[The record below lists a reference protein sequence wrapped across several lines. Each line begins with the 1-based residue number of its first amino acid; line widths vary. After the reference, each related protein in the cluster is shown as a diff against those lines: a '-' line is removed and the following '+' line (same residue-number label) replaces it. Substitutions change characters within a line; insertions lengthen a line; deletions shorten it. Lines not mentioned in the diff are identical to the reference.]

1 MNDETAHHASGDLS
15 AIASRL
21 RLESTAEHAALERM
35 SSLLDDP
42 TLQVLERDVPVDAT
56 ALLTAAPDWG
66 RGGTLAASIGPFAG
80 TDGRRLWFD
89 FVQLTRLVPVFLAGD
104 TKPAVLFSIRQWPL
118 RVGDSVPVL
127 EILRLLQ
134 QRYTLGP
141 GSVWIRADLLAVGAP
156 PDSYVGLR
164 IAEGH
169 VIFTP
174 RPVSAGGRLTMPAGG
189 RCALE
194 LSFDPPTTAPS
205 ALTAGKD
212 AADAVLQVPAT
223 ATFVLGGHHA
233 DETRVAD
240 AHWELFG
247 QTIDFH
253 WDRAAARYE
262 PDLNAVLV
270 PMTPSVAQL
279 DPSSVESTLAGIT
292 GAAPIDRAGWLLP
305 AATIDITKPP
315 VAGGAGGLAA
325 LGGDGL
331 FMTWTGLQD
340 GPARLPSPWFVL
352 LPGVAGVLDQH
363 AGNIYAH
370 QRFELWADAQSQF
383 RSELEL
389 RWSDSFPVTFVS
401 AASGADVVITTAA
414 VDARL
419 DRPVDVRGTPLPIH
433 TLGSRLNLAVTEVP
447 GAEPYRTVAIR
458 DDDVLNDALQLA
470 ATSSVEAG
478 GSTSLAIRNALFTTT
493 PVATFT
499 LSGHLLDPEVADH
512 GTVTLG
518 FGLYGLLPTLPDPY
532 AANVGWLLAGPYS
545 RRVSSVAELL
555 LAAVNWTRG
564 VDVDADDVATGFSFA
579 PVGNLADMFQR
590 WGLARAHP
598 VAGRPSRDMTSSIA
612 ATTSGTNDPADVRA
626 RALMTGRQSAEA
638 TWNEYFDVF
647 EREQFA
653 LLDVSS
659 NADQMGVSF
668 AFQSPRGAVDRSRAA
683 REFLTADAEA
693 GPDDFPLQV
702 RDLDLSAKS
711 RFVRAFTV
719 PQISW
724 EPLANLTAPDTS
736 IDPPFGFLLFPDDGG
751 PTRLFN
757 DAATVV
763 PIAPIPVLEHLES
776 DFHERPDGFTGG
788 LFTLPFGLR
797 AAAEFSRTN
806 QLPDR
811 PGTGAKLAFNAE
823 RFSDGTLVGGLQL
836 RVDAPENLPESAIFK
851 GATVQSSNLLTPSG
865 TPTGTGALGDSVGQ
879 VFNNEFFLDPP
890 TGVRNRGVPVTRI
903 DFSGYGA
910 SLFSRWDN
918 PNAVVAATSQAHF
931 DVFVGRT
938 AHEVIQIRS
947 LLYPWGVHVVR
958 TITMFRG
965 SNGYTFRYD
974 SGWQAESP
982 GVFDFRYKAYDVGYP
997 RPQLDMPSPFVFH
1010 PGLVHGVFNVRN
1022 IHETQAV
1029 PDFTDTWNKNNGDT
1043 YLDGNSVLHV
1053 VDAGTPATDR
1063 TRSVL
1068 LRPVYFDADVEI
1080 EGVTSGAS
1088 GGRVPSK
1095 GMLGYVQLAPRGE
1108 PINAA
1113 LFTKLLVSQFG
1124 SIGGSVDC
1132 GIDVAASGQPM
1143 RISRVDVS
1151 PSTDGSGG
1159 PIFVG
1164 SARGAVT
1171 LPKDGSWSVVQHD
1184 QGSGEVTPLD
1194 PQVPVPV
1201 VRRGV
1206 LNVATGT
1213 TDTTAADLVRLANPV
1228 DLVAA
1233 LTSTSRNF
1241 GLLQSTGTQKALFRL
1256 PAFSQGVDTLKSVA
1270 PDFADAYRIVNS
1282 TSVFPNVADAVPLAL
1297 GGFETK
1303 IIKEGYR
1310 LVDAVDPDKIF
1321 EQVLPR
1327 GPLFL
1332 INESFLKL
1340 YVEYAPTDKN
1350 GTSLGN
1356 GTVKYG
1362 FDSAA
1367 AATADKWLAKVNDI
1381 GMVVDLGPM
1390 QRIMTIRGKF
1400 DAANGSQP
1408 GFIEPELVFS
1418 DALQPVIDI
1427 LQVLLSLSTGDYADA
1442 MKKGLDIAMSN
1453 GADSWNYALHARQEI
1468 PVVKFPPEPLYSTSA
1483 VNPFKLEAHLAIGVY
1498 FNETMEIPSSPKQ
1511 LVPSAGAFLQFGGS
1525 LSVMC
1530 VSLAAA
1536 TVYATGSVDLITA
1549 ADIKTGPALH
1559 MKFGF
1564 GCELVVGLP
1573 VVGGVT
1579 VTYMVGVQIDL
1590 DTGSITVGGFLLFRG
1605 RAELLGGLVSAQI
1618 QIEAKGS
1625 VKREFGSDS
1634 TEMIAQVTF
1643 GLDISIFLVINIS
1656 FSQSWQESRQ
1666 IA

>member
-1 MNDETAHHASGDLS
+1 MNDDTARQASSGLS
-15 AIASRL
+15 AIVRRL
-21 RLESTAEHAALERM
+21 RLESAVDYAALERM
-35 SSLLDDP
+35 SSLLNDP

-56 ALLTAAPDWG
+56 TLLTASPDWG
-66 RGGTLAASIGPFAG
+66 RGGALAASIGPFTG

-89 FVQLTRLVPVFLAGD
+89 FLRLTRLVPVFLAGD
-104 TKPAVLFSIRQWPL
+104 TKPAVLFSIRQRPL

-134 QRYTLGP
+134 ERYTLGP

-164 IAEGH
+164 ITEGH
-169 VIFTP
+169 VTFTP

-189 RCALE
+189 RCVLE
-194 LSFDPPTTAPS
+194 LSFDPPATAPS

-212 AADAVLQVPAT
+212 AADAVLNVPTT
-223 ATFVLGGHHA
+223 ATFALGGHHA

-253 WDRAAARYE
+253 WNSVAALYE
-262 PDLNAVLV
+262 PDLHAVLI
-270 PMTPSVAQL
+270 PMTASVAEL
-279 DPSSVESTLAGIT
+279 EPSSVESPLAGIA
-292 GAAPIDRAGWLLP
+292 GVAPIDRAGWLLP
-305 AATIDITKPP
+305 VATIDVTTPP

-331 FMTWTGLQD
+331 AMTWTGLRE
-340 GPARLPSPWFVL
+340 GPVHLPSPWLVL
-352 LPGVAGVLDQH
+352 LPGMAGVLDQH
-363 AGNIYAH
+363 ADNIYAH
-370 QRFELWADAQSQF
+370 QRFELWADAQSRF
-383 RSELEL
+383 RSELKL

-401 AASGADVVITTAA
+401 AASGADVVVTTAA

-433 TLGSRLNLAVTEVP
+433 TLGSQLILAATEVS
-447 GAEPYRTVAIR
+447 GAEPSRTVTIR
-458 DDDVLNDALQLA
+458 DDDVLNDALKLA
-470 ATSSVEAG
+470 TASSVEPG
-478 GSTSLAIRNALFTTT
+478 GSMSLAIRNALFTTT
-493 PVATFT
+493 PVATFG
-499 LSGHLLDPEVADH
+499 LSGHLADPEAVDY
-512 GTVTLG
+512 GTATLG
-518 FGLYGLLPTLPDPY
+518 LGLYGLLPTLPDPY

-545 RRVSSVAELL
+545 RRVASVAELL
-555 LAAVNWTRG
+555 LAAVDWSHAG
-564 VDVDADDVATGFSFA
+564 DADDVATGFSFV

-590 WGLARAHP
+590 WGLVRAHP

-612 ATTSGTNDPADVRA
+612 VTTAATTNVADIH
-626 RALMTGRQSAEA
+626 ALTLVAGRQSADA
-638 TWNEYFDVF
+638 TWQRYFDVF

-668 AFQSPRGAVDRSRAA
+668 AWQGPREANDRTRGAPGFFAA
-683 REFLTADAEA
+683 DPEVGA
-693 GPDDFPLQV
+693 DDFPLQV

-724 EPLANLTAPDTS
+724 EPLVNLTPPDTS
-736 IDPPFGFLLFPDDGG
+736 VDPPLGFVVFPDDGG

-757 DAATVV
+757 DSPTVV

-797 AAAEFSRTN
+797 AAAEFSRMN
-806 QLPDR
+806 QIESR
-811 PGTGAKLAFNAE
+811 PGTTAKLAFNAE
-823 RFSDGTLVGGLQL
+823 RFSDGALVGGLQL

-851 GATVQSSNLLTPSG
+851 GTTVQLSNLLTSSG
-865 TPTGTGALGDSVGQ
+865 TPTGTGALGDSVGE
-879 VFNNEFFLDPP
+879 VFNNEFFLEPP
-890 TGVRNRGVPVTRI
+890 PGVRDRGVPVTRI

-938 AHEVIQIRS
+938 ANEVIQIRS

-982 GVFDFRYKAYDVGYP
+982 GVFDFRYTAYDVGYP
-997 RPQLDMPSPFVFH
+997 RKEREMPSPFVFH
-1010 PGLVHGVFNVRN
+1010 PGLVHGVFDVRN

-1029 PDFTDTWNKNNGDT
+1029 PDFTRTWNKNNGDT
-1043 YLDGNSVLHV
+1043 YLDGNGVVHV
-1053 VDAGTPATDR
+1053 VDAGTSPTDR
-1063 TRSVL
+1063 TQSVH

-1080 EGVTSGAS
+1080 EGVTTGAS

-1108 PINAA
+1108 PINAE
-1113 LFTKLLVSQFG
+1113 LFTALLVSQFG

-1151 PSTDGSGG
+1151 PSTDGAGG

-1184 QGSGEVTPLD
+1184 QGTGEVAPLD

-1233 LTSTSRNF
+1233 LTSASRNF

-1270 PDFADAYRIVNS
+1270 PDFADAYRIANS

-1303 IIKEGYR
+1303 IIKEGYK

-1350 GTSLGN
+1350 GAPLGA

-1390 QRIMTIRGKF
+1390 QRVMTIRGKF
-1400 DAANGSQP
+1400 DAANGSKP
-1408 GFIEPELVFS
+1408 GFVEPELVFS

-1427 LQVLLSLSTGDYADA
+1427 LQVLLALSTGDYADA
-1442 MKKGLDIAMSN
+1442 MKKGLDVAMSN

-1498 FNETMEIPSSPKQ
+1498 FNETMEIPSSPGQ

-1536 TVYATGSVDLITA
+1536 TVYATGSVDLVTA

-1625 VKREFGSDS
+1625 VKRDFGSES